1 MFGGLSPSECVGYG
15 LCLTGLWVM
24 ARSQHGCLIFV
35 DDTKY
40 YNVQCSVV
48 GQVFLYR
55 LAIQIFRIDTYLG
68 LLNCHSLGKIDTS
81 NPRNT

>member
-1 MFGGLSPSECVGYG
+1 MRIMLDRVMGYG
-15 LCLTGLWVM
+15 PESV
-24 ARSQHGCLIFV
+24 RFHIFV

-40 YNVQCSVV
+40 YDVQCSVV

-55 LAIQIFRIDTYLG
+55 LGIQIFGIDTYLG

-81 NPRNT
+81 NPMNT